1 MSICSYSKSVIAKQ
15 CLGDW
20 NTEERKKWLAIT
32 MGIFRGFICSISP
45 PPIKAWW
52 LLSPKNVHKFNGK
65 PPKLPSP
72 FSLVEFLEITMMFGD
87 CFEPCL
93 WAGLPWAMFHQGV
106 ESVAPVQ
113 MPYPG
118 NNSCLVWTNQSNIVS
133 WSWWLTLKNEK
144 KNGER
149 QLRESTDEPFVIR
162 WLRCCLTMLSPG
174 ASTRLQ
180 ANDAYCIFT

>member
-52 LLSPKNVHKFNGK
+52 LLSPKNVHTFNGK

-113 MPYPG
+113 MPYHCFPG
-118 NNSCLVWTNQSNIVS
+118 NIRVWFGRIRVISFLEVDGWHWRMKRKMESGNWGNLQTN
-133 WSWWLTLKNEK
+133 LL
-144 KNGER
+144 
-149 QLRESTDEPFVIR
+149 
-162 WLRCCLTMLSPG
+162 
-174 ASTRLQ
+174 
-180 ANDAYCIFT
+180 